1 MRSSDGTASRITY
14 SDEEIDGAIAVLTA
28 DIARRA
34 ALPDKAAGLATL
46 AGDLHALQ
54 AHRQSGNAGLV
65 AEAAHSLSEALA
77 AYRPTNAT
85 SRSKAI
91 LAEVAAQLISA

>member
-1 MRSSDGTASRITY
+1 MSSSDGSAARVTY

-34 ALPDKAAGLATL
+34 ALPDGAPSLATL

-54 AHRQSGNAGLV
+54 AHRQSGDAGRI
-65 AEAAHSLSEALA
+65 AAAARSLGETLL

-91 LAEVAAQLISA
+91 LAEVAAQIGAA